1 VAYLPW
7 TMSGMKGDHP
17 ALTTLKQIAD
27 VSFPTRWADFR
38 LLGFECTNV
47 DNKTKENRRETALA
61 VILGDIHNSPP
72 IVRIHSQCTTG
83 EVFHSLRCDC
93 HDQLH
98 LALRV
103 IAEEGAGVLL
113 YEQQEGRGIG
123 LMEKLRAYEL
133 QDQGL
138 DTIEANLRLGHA
150 VDLRD
155 YTLAIE
161 VLRFL
166 NIRALRLITNNPEKI
181 DAVMSSGIQIV
192 ERLSADVPRDPH
204 FAHYLATKRDKLGH
218 LSNRTPDLL
227 SADDHSIR
235 ATSAPKAR
243 AVAFGVARNTTAV
256 EVGIAKR

>member
-1 VAYLPW
+1 
-7 TMSGMKGDHP
+7 MSGMKGDHP

-61 VILGDIHNSPP
+61 VILGDIHSSPP

-161 VLRFL
+161 VLQFL
-166 NIRALRLITNNPEKI
+166 KIRALRLMTNNPEKV
-181 DAVMSSGIQIV
+181 DAVLSSGIEII
-192 ERLSADVPRDPH
+192 ERLSADVPSDPH
-204 FAHYLATKRDKLGH
+204 FADYLATKRDKLGH
-218 LSNRTPDLL
+218 LSNRTPRLL
-227 SADDHSIR
+227 NAGDRSVRDPSLA
-235 ATSAPKAR
+235 KAR
-243 AVAFGVARNTTAV
+243 EAAVGVAP
-256 EVGIAKR
+256 